1 MRNKRLTY
9 LTIFILSTITAGAQ
23 EVVSGLLY
31 NRQLSDPALHFSL
44 KTTMG
49 TNALSLPFSD
59 DFSYS
64 NPFPASG
71 KWTDNKVFINN
82 TFTVN
87 QVTQGV
93 ATFDCLDEFGK
104 LWADASTSLFAADV
118 LTSSPIDL
126 SYSPADSIYLS
137 FFYEPGGIADMPER
151 DDSLT
156 LSFWSP
162 SEERWLSV
170 WRARGETAREFR
182 QVMIP
187 VKDPRWLQNGFQF
200 RFINYASLA
209 GIISEPS
216 RAGNADQ
223 WNIDYV
229 RLGAGRT
236 VSDTVL
242 HDAALTKPLRS
253 LLKDYEAMPWR
264 QFRQAYL
271 SVMSATAGITY
282 RNNDNI
288 VRNIT
293 RHISIKDLQSNF
305 VVRDFSAG
313 ATNVEPFTDVSFN
326 APLLYTYSSLAA
338 DSALFLVISSL
349 ITDDFDPKGNDTLSF
364 LQRFSDYF
372 AIDDGTAEAGYG
384 INGQGSR
391 SAMVA
396 LRFRSFIPDS
406 VTAISICFNDAYN
419 NSNQG
424 SFDLMVWADDNGVP
438 GAQIG
443 TATGPVAVPGTFAN
457 GFVTWYFERPVSVN
471 GNFWIGWKQLS
482 EKFLNAGLDL
492 NTPPAGR
499 QYFLLNGIWQ
509 QSQVAGTLMM
519 RAVMKGSGTGT
530 SSGENPLFNSLYSL
544 YPNPSAG
551 DVTLAIS
558 DDAPQEFTIDI
569 YDLPGTRVLSLPRTE
584 HPEIGR
590 LPAGSYIMII
600 RNISGTPLTLLRF
613 IKTNR

>member
-9 LTIFILSTITAGAQ
+9 LTIFILSTLTAGAQ
-23 EVVSGLLY
+23 EAVSGLLY
-31 NRQLSDPALHFSL
+31 NRQLSEPALHLAL
-44 KTTMG
+44 KGAKG
-49 TNALSLPFSD
+49 TDTLSLPFTD

-64 NPFPASG
+64 NPVPSSG
-71 KWTDNKVFINN
+71 KWTDSKVFINN

-93 ATFDCLDEFGK
+93 ATFDCLDESGK
-104 LWADASTSLFAADV
+104 LYSDASTTLFKADV

-126 SYSPADSIYLS
+126 AYSPADSIYLS

-162 SEERWLSV
+162 SEESWFSV

-187 VKDPRWLQNGFQF
+187 VKETRWLKKGFQF
-200 RFINYASLA
+200 RFTNYASLA
-209 GIISEPS
+209 GIVSEPS
-216 RAGNADQ
+216 RAGSADQ
-223 WNIDYV
+223 WNIDCV
-229 RLGAGRT
+229 RLGSGRK

-253 LLKDYEAMPWR
+253 LLKEYEAMPWR

-271 SVMSATAGITY
+271 SVMSSTAGIAY

-293 RHISIKDLQSNF
+293 RHISIKDLRSNF
-305 VVRDFSAG
+305 TVRDFSAG
-313 ATNVEPFTDVSFN
+313 ATNVEPFTDMIFN
-326 APLLYTYSSLAA
+326 APLLYTYSSLAT
-338 DSALFLVISSL
+338 DSALFLVTSSL

-391 SAMVA
+391 NAMVA

-419 NSNQG
+419 NANQG
-424 SFDLMVWADDNGVP
+424 LFDLMVWADDNGAP

-443 TATGPVAVPGTFAN
+443 TTTGPVAVPGTTAN
-457 GFVTWYFERPVSVN
+457 GFVTWYFDKPVSVN

-509 QSQVAGTLMM
+509 QSQVPGTLMM

-551 DVTLAIS
+551 DITLVVS
-558 DDAPQEFTIDI
+558 DDAPHDFTIDI
-569 YDLPGTRVLSLPRTE
+569 YDMAGTRVLSLPRSE
-584 HPEIGR
+584 HPDIAG

-600 RNISGTPLTLLRF
+600 RDMAATPLTLLRF
-613 IKTNR
+613 IKTAR

>member
-9 LTIFILSTITAGAQ
+9 LLIFILPTLTAGAQ

-31 NRQLSDPALHFSL
+31 NRQLSDPALHSML
-44 KTTMG
+44 KGTMG
-49 TNALSLPFSD
+49 TDTLSLPFTD

-64 NPFPASG
+64 NPFPSSL
-71 KWTDNKVFINN
+71 KWTDNKVFVNN

-104 LWADASTSLFAADV
+104 LYSSASASLFAADV
-118 LTSSPIDL
+118 LTSSPLDL
-126 SYSPADSIYLS
+126 TYAPADSLYLS

-162 SEERWLSV
+162 SEERWYSV
-170 WRARGETAREFR
+170 WRARGETSRKFR

-187 VKDPRWLQNGFQF
+187 VKAPRWLQKGFQF
-200 RFINYASLA
+200 RFNNYASLA
-209 GIISEPS
+209 GIVTEPS
-216 RAGNADQ
+216 LAGNADQ
-223 WNIDYV
+223 WNIDCV

-236 VSDTVL
+236 AADTVM

-253 LLKDYEAMPWR
+253 LLKEYEAMPWR

-271 SVMSATAGITY
+271 SVMSSTAGIAY

-293 RHISIKDLQSNF
+293 RHITIRDLRNNF

-313 ATNVEPFTDVSFN
+313 ATNVEPFTDMVFN

-338 DSALFLVISSL
+338 DSALFLVSSSL
-349 ITDDFDPKGNDTLSF
+349 ITDDFDFKGNDTLSF
-364 LQRFSDYF
+364 LQRFSDFF
-372 AIDDGTAEAGYG
+372 AIDDGTVEAGYG

-391 SAMVA
+391 NAMVA
-396 LRFRSFIPDS
+396 LRFRSFMPDS

-419 NSNQG
+419 NANQR
-424 SFDLMVWADDNGVP
+424 SFDLMVWADDNGAP
-438 GAQIG
+438 GTQLG
-443 TATGPVAVPGTFAN
+443 TAAGPVAVPGTFSN
-457 GFVTWYFERPVSVN
+457 GFVTWHFNKPVSVN

-482 EKFLNAGLDL
+482 ETFLNAGLDL

-509 QSQVAGTLMM
+509 QSQAPGTVMI

-530 SSGENPLFNSLYSL
+530 SSGENPLFNSLYRL
-544 YPNPSAG
+544 YPNPAAG
-551 DVTLAIS
+551 EVTLEVS
-558 DDAPQEFTIDI
+558 DDAPQDFTVDI
-569 YDLPGTRVLSLPRTE
+569 YDLRGARVLSLPRTV
-584 HPEIGR
+584 HPDIR
-590 LPAGSYIMII
+590 SLPAGSYIMII
-600 RNISGTPLTLLRF
+600 RNNAGAPLTLLRF
-613 IKTNR
+613 INTRR